1 MSNKLFFHYLIFQ
14 GSLRHLMILN
24 LRIIKQKNP
33 LLRLRRNKK
42 PIFLIKIVKIFKMQ
56 FLNFLSKKS
65 LVVIHYFTSFY
76 TFIELKTYLSLHNES
91 HVTAVVQFKISFN
104 ASSQCAAKK
113 GQIDCATHSPMKVK
127 FCTVILSI
135 SFVIFFSS
143 FLLSSTTA
151 SSKLVAF

>member
-1 MSNKLFFHYLIFQ
+1 MSNKLFFHYLIFE
-14 GSLRHLMILN
+14 GSPRHLMILN

-56 FLNFLSKKS
+56 ILNFLSKKS

>member
-1 MSNKLFFHYLIFQ
+1 
-14 GSLRHLMILN
+14 MILN
-24 LRIIKQKNP
+24 LRIFKQKNP

-56 FLNFLSKKS
+56 ILNFLSKKS

>member
-1 MSNKLFFHYLIFQ
+1 MSSNLFFHYLIFQ

-56 FLNFLSKKS
+56 ILNFLSKKS